1 MLGASSWGAG
11 GCGLRLLGVEQAL
24 GQDGPRCLA
33 PVGGLQEERLETEPS
48 FGECLPPRP
57 RGFESTVL
65 LGAVRKKEQPRSGA
79 ACLSGEG
86 TARQDG
92 FSLRPR
98 TL

>member
-92 FSLRPR
+92 FSLQPR